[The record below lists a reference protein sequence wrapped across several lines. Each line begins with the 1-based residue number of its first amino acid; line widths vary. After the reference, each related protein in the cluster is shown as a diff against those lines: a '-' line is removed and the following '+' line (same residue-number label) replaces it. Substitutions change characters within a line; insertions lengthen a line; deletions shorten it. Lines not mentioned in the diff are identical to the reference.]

1 MQAALYKCCFCLQ
14 TVVKPI
20 VMCQQTHV
28 ACFECVCQH
37 LRKTEESKC
46 PMCRDSM
53 RLRFDRLILE
63 SANYF
68 PRSKRRKTA
77 HTAYDVFQQI
87 LALKQKEKFKPFTRI
102 MKRFALATDSEIS
115 LEQMAEDVENI
126 RKANESIKR
135 LTSQRLYDH
144 SLRIT
149 NI

>member
-14 TVVKPI
+14 TTVKPVI
-20 VMCQQTHV
+20 MCQQTHV

-37 LRKTEESKC
+37 LRKSEDSKC
-46 PMCRDSM
+46 PICRDGL

-63 SANYF
+63 SADCF

-77 HTAYDVFQQI
+77 HTAYDVFLKI
-87 LALKQKEKFKPFTRI
+87 LALKQKDKFKPFTRT
-102 MKRFALATDSEIS
+102 MKRFALVTETAIS

-135 LTSQRLYDH
+135 LTSQRLYDG
-144 SLRIT
+144 SLRQA